1 MHDLVE
7 DYEGKEEG
15 IHELETQILKLEES
29 IERTNTKIA
38 LEFAEKKEALEKEL
52 EQLNRK
58 CEEKTDKA
66 IAHERYALEPL
77 QWDLQERNST
87 VHYTK
92 GIILQREEPIINLA
106 GESKTIYEFITI
118 LLALHFLTY
127 IFSCCQRR

>member
-1 MHDLVE
+1 MENLMKGSISAHHAEQKDALAKVNAERDTIRIKKIALTKDMHDLVE

-77 QWDLQERNST
+77 QWDLQEREFLST
-87 VHYTK
+87 Y
-92 GIILQREEPIINLA
+92 LN
-106 GESKTIYEFITI
+106 
-118 LLALHFLTY
+118 
-127 IFSCCQRR
+127 